1 MDTATDDTN
10 TSCSILSLETL
21 NFIQGDQFNI
31 VAGNY
36 YVLEF
41 WATWCPPCVTS
52 IPHLNELYN
61 TYKDIVNFVGITDD
75 KVDKIITFINARK
88 DTMTYPV
95 ALDVDHVLHDELNIS
110 GIPALFIINGDGKV
124 IWSGHPVDN
133 QVEIELQKIKDLK

>member
-1 MDTATDDTN
+1 MDADLCKTP
-10 TSCSILSLETL
+10 TSSTLSLETL

-41 WATWCPPCVTS
+41 WATWCPPCVKS

-61 TYKDIVNFVGITDD
+61 TYKDVVNFVGITDD

-88 DTMTYPV
+88 ETMTYPV

-124 IWSGHPVDN
+124 VWTGHPVDN